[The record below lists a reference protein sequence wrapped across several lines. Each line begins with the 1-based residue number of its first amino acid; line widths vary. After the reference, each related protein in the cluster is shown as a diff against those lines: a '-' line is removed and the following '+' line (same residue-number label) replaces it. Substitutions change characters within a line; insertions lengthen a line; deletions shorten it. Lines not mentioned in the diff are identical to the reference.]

1 MRFNNYPTKAKLR
14 RIARSAGADISF
26 VETEAF
32 LFRGGGRAAPMLRW
46 LRTIKM
52 DRLAVKIAGM
62 VMLQRYMIVKARPRS
77 GFAQPA

>member
-32 LFRGGGRAAPMLRW
+32 LFRGGGRTAPMLRW